1 MRSTMTAF
9 VLGLALAISGL
20 FAPGV
25 LAQQVV
31 VVRSG
36 ETLSEIAD
44 RYGISLSRLMQA
56 NGISD
61 PDLVVVGQRIS
72 IPGRGGTTAP
82 SGSARSSQP
91 MAPYTVKSGETLSEI
106 AARFNTSTE
115 RLMQANGISD
125 PDLVMSGT
133 RLQVPLLPAK
143 QPSAPPPPSSLSG
156 PTANRQAAD
165 HVVQAGESLSLIAER
180 YGTSVERLVALNQ
193 IDDPGLLLVGTRLR
207 LRGTPP
213 TAKATTKPRTTSS
226 APATAAKA
234 PSTAAATRPATL
246 SQTSTAAATRST
258 TQTSTAPTTATAPA
272 TAAKA
277 PSTAAAT
284 RPATLSQTSTAA
296 ATRSTTQTSTA
307 PTTPTA
313 PATAAK
319 APSTAA
325 ATRPATLSQTS
336 TAAATR
342 STTQTSTAPTAAT
355 APATAAKA
363 PSTAAATRPATLS
376 QTSAAASGVT
386 PSSSGRTNSSTLAQ
400 RQNKPITPTLQ
411 ANPVSQTN
419 QTNPAGGS
427 SRLAQATN
435 AVASSRGTSATIST
449 TSRATAAAP
458 AVNTPTGTPN
468 VSSSA
473 TNAGRTRLAARPAA
487 STSSQG
493 ASSIARAS
501 EGDWRSYGPLQVDWS
516 KLQPMGG
523 SYVAPSVNSEGQT
536 LYLAVNCTAR
546 KINVTSLSG
555 QWKTWETPSK
565 DFEHSLVRD
574 VCQAKAS

>member
-1 MRSTMTAF
+1 MESMRSTMTAF

-20 FAPGV
+20 FAPGA

-82 SGSARSSQP
+82 AGAARSSQP

-115 RLMQANGISD
+115 RLMQANGISN

-180 YGTSVERLVALNQ
+180 YGTSVERLAALNQ

-213 TAKATTKPRTTSS
+213 TAKATTKPRPTAT
-226 APATAAKA
+226 APATTAKA
-234 PSTAAATRPATL
+234 PSTAAATRPTT
-246 SQTSTAAATRST
+246 QTSTAAATRPTTQTQTSTAAATRPT

-272 TAAKA
+272 T
-277 PSTAAAT
+277 T
-284 RPATLSQTSTAA
+284 
-296 ATRSTTQTSTA
+296 
-307 PTTPTA
+307 
-313 PATAAK
+313 
-319 APSTAA
+319 
-325 ATRPATLSQTS
+325 
-336 TAAATR
+336 
-342 STTQTSTAPTAAT
+342 
-355 APATAAKA
+355 AKA

-411 ANPVSQTN
+411 ANPASQTT

-449 TSRATAAAP
+449 TSRPTAAAP

-473 TNAGRTRLAARPAA
+473 TSAGRTRLAARPAA

-523 SYVAPSVNSEGQT
+523 SYVAPSVNNEGQT

>member
-1 MRSTMTAF
+1 
-9 VLGLALAISGL
+9 
-20 FAPGV
+20 
-25 LAQQVV
+25 
-31 VVRSG
+31 
-36 ETLSEIAD
+36 
-44 RYGISLSRLMQA
+44 
-56 NGISD
+56 
-61 PDLVVVGQRIS
+61 
-72 IPGRGGTTAP
+72 
-82 SGSARSSQP
+82 
-91 MAPYTVKSGETLSEI
+91 
-106 AARFNTSTE
+106 
-115 RLMQANGISD
+115 MQANGISD

-307 PTTPTA
+307 PTTP
-313 PATAAK
+313 
-319 APSTAA
+319 
-325 ATRPATLSQTS
+325 
-336 TAAATR
+336 
-342 STTQTSTAPTAAT
+342 T